1 MESLDILLTHLF
13 VIRCV
18 MKFSGSYNGY
28 SCEYKGESWKN
39 EAEVD
44 INYLSLEVAAVGY
57 WYKG

>member
-57 WYKG
+57 